1 MNLSKLSRLAKLLWS
16 PPTARDGAVEFI
28 KRHYDPY
35 QMFSAPEYEEF
46 LVAVKRGKKA
56 AALAKYQ
63 KIYSDSTMVEAL
75 FAAILARQ
83 LIA

>member
-1 MNLSKLSRLAKLLWS
+1 M
-16 PPTARDGAVEFI
+16 EFV
-28 KRHYDPY
+28 KRHGDPY
-35 QMFSAPEYEEF
+35 QMFNAPEYEEF
-46 LVAVKRGKKA
+46 LAAVKSGKKA

>member
-1 MNLSKLSRLAKLLWS
+1 M
-16 PPTARDGAVEFI
+16 EFV
-28 KRHYDPY
+28 KRHCDPY

-46 LVAVKRGKKA
+46 LVAVKSGKKA
-56 AALAKYQ
+56 VAVAKYQ

-83 LIA
+83 LVA